1 MVKCPHCNFEG
12 GKVLE
17 TRSGPNGTRRRILC
31 AGCARTYALYPNGA
45 ALKSGLSSTRRALAG
60 LLR

>member
-1 MVKCPHCNFEG
+1 VKCPHCSHEG

-17 TRSGPNGTRRRILC
+17 TRQGPNGTRRRVRC
-31 AGCARTYALYPNGA
+31 GGCAQTYALYPNGA
-45 ALKSGLSSTRRALAG
+45 TLKSALSSTTRALAG